1 MNKVIVGFTALL
13 TGSSLNAVTAR
24 TNAVYV
30 PTENL
35 SCSETIIKE
44 NQRVTETIK
53 YISRE
58 RGIKKQTTQNLITD
72 IVSQGYSV
80 SAASTSNDEYVYDLY
95 FGDGANEFWM
105 AFSDKYPIKAYT
117 VMDYV
122 VMAMVDTKAEYG
134 KLETDND
141 SDAFAHIYLVAL
153 ITYKYG
159 SSFAE
164 EFLSFYKT
172 GYNGSDMTNL
182 NRQSMDLHNNPIGIQ
197 VGSNYRDYQHHMT
210 GDVQKDLITYV
221 KHVVKYGS
229 YYGVL
234 KLSANKMG
242 FVNTTVG
249 ETCPLFP
256 PFC

>member
-13 TGSSLNAVTAR
+13 TGSSLNAVTAKN
-24 TNAVYV
+24 NAVYI

-35 SCSETIIKE
+35 SCSETIIKK
-44 NQRVTETIK
+44 NQRVTEAIK

-58 RGIKKQTTQNLITD
+58 RGIKKQA
-72 IVSQGYSV
+72 SQSIISNVTNYYSA
-80 SAASTSNDEYVYDLY
+80 SLASTSSSEYVYDLY
-95 FGDGANEFWM
+95 FGDGAYEFWD
-105 AFSDKYPIKAYT
+105 AVATRYP
-117 VMDYV
+117 
-122 VMAMVDTKAEYG
+122 TKAFGFTEILTKATYDTEDEYG
-134 KLETDND
+134 VFESDGD
-141 SDAFAHIYLVAL
+141 ADAFAHIYLVAQV
-153 ITYKYG
+153 TYKYG